1 MNRVN
6 FTRIFV
12 FDKYKNGII
21 IHFLAR
27 NHYTSRI
34 INGKELLNLKKL
46 AIQIRSLSRRLG
58 WLRDGESNSDD
69 TIEQRSWI
77 R

>member
-1 MNRVN
+1 MN
-6 FTRIFV
+6 FIRISV

-27 NHYTSRI
+27 NHYTSEK

-46 AIQIRSLSRRLG
+46 AIQIRSLSRLR
-58 WLRDGESNSDD
+58 WLRDGETSLMAKTRLSKMCS
-69 TIEQRSWI
+69 QI